1 MKHRPER
8 MSELIRETLAEAM
21 LRELELPGELVT
33 ITEVEVS
40 KDLEYAKIKV
50 SILPHTAEEAV
61 MHALKKLAGHF
72 QGLLIKKLN
81 LKPIPHITFVLD
93 EGLERAAALEK
104 EFIEIEK
111 KDSNR
116 E

>member
-8 MSELIRETLAEAM
+8 MSELIRATVAEAM

-33 ITEVEVS
+33 VTEVEIS

-61 MHALKKLAGHF
+61 MRALKKLTGHF
-72 QGLLIKKLN
+72 QHLLIKKLN
-81 LKPIPHITFVLD
+81 LKPIPQITFVLD
-93 EGLERAAALEK
+93 EGLERAAIIEK
-104 EFIEIEK
+104 DLLEIEK
-111 KDSNR
+111 EGNK
-116 E
+116 